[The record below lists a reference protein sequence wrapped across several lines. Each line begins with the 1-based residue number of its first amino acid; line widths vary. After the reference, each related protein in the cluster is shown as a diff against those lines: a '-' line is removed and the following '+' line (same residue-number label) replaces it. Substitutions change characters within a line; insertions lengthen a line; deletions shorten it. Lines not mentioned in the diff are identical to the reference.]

1 MLRTVASVD
10 FFFSTMI
17 WSFILINYFLA
28 EKSLF
33 FSTQFYLTGSETV
46 HHQDY
51 KAQPLTKS
59 SCPGRIRRFSPL
71 TASQT
76 FSVRSS
82 LADGFGG
89 EVLRAQVI
97 NLVDDQCLGI
107 GELLC
112 WFISP
117 IHRN

>member
-1 MLRTVASVD
+1 M
-10 FFFSTMI
+10 
-17 WSFILINYFLA
+17 
-28 EKSLF
+28 
-33 FSTQFYLTGSETV
+33 
-46 HHQDY
+46 
-51 KAQPLTKS
+51 
-59 SCPGRIRRFSPL
+59 RFSPL

-76 FSVRSS
+76 FSVRTS

-97 NLVDDQCLGI
+97 DLVDDQCLGI

>member
-1 MLRTVASVD
+1 NLSY
-10 FFFSTMI
+10 FST
-17 WSFILINYFLA
+17 
-28 EKSLF
+28 LF
-33 FSTQFYLTGSETV
+33 CLTGSLTV
-46 HHQDY
+46 HHQDC

-76 FSVRSS
+76 FSVRTS

-89 EVLRAQVI
+89 EILRAQVTD
-97 NLVDDQCLGI
+97 LVDDQCLGI

-117 IHRN
+117 IRRN